1 MDKKF
6 IEKLQ
11 EILPAY
17 LPKYPIEKAWL
28 FGSYSRGEDTLKS
41 DVDIMVRFDKN
52 VTVTLF
58 DYAEIKLRLEDLLHK
73 NIDLVQEGCLYDFAK
88 ESAENDK
95 ILVYE
100 KNI

>member
-11 EILPAY
+11 EILPAC

-100 KNI
+100 RNS